1 MVSCGRYSLDLLPD
15 SILLHVLFA
24 FLDLLPDLQVCIFVS
39 RRWRDLVINFCQ
51 SFLNSI
57 QISSLEKQYSSNSV
71 LRYVSL
77 VNVRRISIERN
88 GYGDRF
94 ISSFFDEIT
103 GCGKKCFSSLESICI
118 GPSFAPQRI
127 LLTLL
132 KVHCVS
138 LKELR
143 IPLARPD
150 SIALVGCTEF
160 PHLEILDLTHRGLSR
175 KHMEKFHG
183 SPLKWICLDQSSNFD
198 FLAEFASLDR
208 LEVLYARQIT
218 LKIRRIHEVLIK
230 TPKLKILDLTLS
242 VVDHL
247 DFQIALE
254 SLEVLNLTRTPIRKV
269 SLHVPILR
277 SLIVSFSK
285 ISPESLLSVSLSS
298 SSLKTLLADG
308 SLIDES
314 TLQSIKQIHPQAK
327 FSLLS
332 CRGLKRSQR
341 RSDSANET

>member
-1 MVSCGRYSLDLLPD
+1 
-15 SILLHVLFA
+15 
-24 FLDLLPDLQVCIFVS
+24 
-39 RRWRDLVINFCQ
+39 
-51 SFLNSI
+51 
-57 QISSLEKQYSSNSV
+57 
-71 LRYVSL
+71 
-77 VNVRRISIERN
+77 
-88 GYGDRF
+88 
-94 ISSFFDEIT
+94 
-103 GCGKKCFSSLESICI
+103 
-118 GPSFAPQRI
+118 
-127 LLTLL
+127 
-132 KVHCVS
+132 
-138 LKELR
+138 
-143 IPLARPD
+143 
-150 SIALVGCTEF
+150 
-160 PHLEILDLTHRGLSR
+160 
-175 KHMEKFHG
+175 MEKFHG